1 MEELVSLVD
10 EESEEVEDRW
20 AWVDRGEAEA
30 GAGWLDWIG
39 GEMKLVGGRIPRG
52 IWWNG
57 GGCWEDG
64 TSLLKFRVGL
74 YIYSMWVFG

>member
-1 MEELVSLVD
+1 M
-10 EESEEVEDRW
+10 
-20 AWVDRGEAEA
+20 DRGEAEA

-39 GEMKLVGGRIPRG
+39 GKKLVGGRIPRG

-57 GGCWEDG
+57 GGGWEDG

-74 YIYSMWVFG
+74 YIYSIWVFG